1 MPHYMLHYRYI
12 TVTLGE
18 TEQPGMPHYMRG
30 GKPGYYPSLKDAYKY
45 TGLPAWSKGCC
56 PPEQSPSPPPC
67 ASSRRAWR
75 LRAARYSQSEAQP
88 LGAPPPSRG
97 LERAA
102 SKVAGLTAF

>member
-1 MPHYMLHYRYI
+1 MKVA
-12 TVTLGE
+12 TAVTIAL
-18 TEQPGMPHYMRG
+18 TLWRVV
-30 GKPGYYPSLKDAYKY
+30 
-45 TGLPAWSKGCC
+45 LPAYLLPAEGRYCSMVKV
-56 PPEQSPSPPPC
+56 PPLAVPQLAPC
-67 ASSRRAWR
+67 VSLGRAWR